1 MANQKN
7 GIFSKLADMTIS
19 LFKFQMD
26 NINEEIDENMSS
38 LEKAILYGNSNLKC
52 RKMVFV
58 KDIIKLLNDIDY
70 EDFQKDIYPLLV
82 KLCEGNSEIKYEV
95 CNKIG
100 DLCAY
105 ILQNNNDGCSSVI
118 SLLFPIIEKFIINYE
133 NHKNILRY
141 ILKSLLILS
150 THVNVKT
157 RKKQVF
163 PFLIYLIC
171 NDPYTQIGFI
181 LLIKMCYIF
190 DRDNIA
196 IYKVLI
202 PFIEK
207 HCISNSIEWK
217 ILISSYFFN
226 ICKMLDESNFIRNQ
240 IFIFKHLCNDEYDTI
255 KIINIF
261 NCTHLS
267 SIYSKNLFFNFFLPI
282 FNNFLKNNN
291 LYVFY
296 YSLINLLLF
305 LCIFEDI
312 NIIHPFYIR
321 KLIFFFNNLF
331 SSHLFTLNYL
341 NEMAKKKTNYI
352 FLDNTDG
359 VYDDSNSAQ
368 IWNRDEKRDGT
379 PSYSLNETDMVTDFQ
394 NSKNEKNNEPT
405 IQNNISNELK
415 YYDNYLNGD
424 MCKENQQNLD
434 EMIENGTTRKICNDE
449 QNLSTGYDIISPID
463 GKGLWIEE
471 KKNTHTNPQPQEVEQ
486 KKSDTSIYNESDEH
500 GGVAIMG
507 KPCEVES
514 VGESKNE
521 NFSSESEMLNKKKLE
536 KVLLSSEISELE
548 CLSLQESSNEII
560 YDEKKYIYMNNELIN
575 DLIIKNHHFCSS
587 ISQFFKT
594 HGNDYYKNGNSDKY
608 FGRNIINLM
617 KKNSDDILE
626 NKINGETIEGEEFEK
641 DEENYFINLNEKDIK
656 CIDNIFNHDDNI
668 DILQIKGCYYS
679 ELEIIKNDIIYGKML
694 LRQKRKIH
702 KINNNNMYD
711 SSDNITFDIDY
722 EDIYTIE
729 GVDIDSLKK
738 LFLFDTPNNVI
749 VSYNINAVYI
759 TALHIPGLIL
769 ILKEYFFRFFSH
781 VFFFICT
788 YPYYFVRKTIAS
800 LFYDILSNLMESPF
814 FKINA
819 DKLYEDR
826 INMKKQKNI
835 LKINKNIEE
844 TAKKKL
850 KEECPDDIEK
860 EENDDNNHEGENSTE
875 QSNLYTHKEDN
886 IKYQDIGHI
895 YKKEHPET
903 AQTFNNDY
911 AAYNNMKHIQNYSIA
926 ASDKSCENSEDHIN
940 SCIVEKHEE
949 ELENEKNKLCDET
962 WDMIYSNNSNTN
974 DSHYSLDQDHAKH
987 IATDTIDQTKEDE
1000 NDIQLKKV
1008 TNNTQS
1014 YSKKW
1019 SYDKMIKKIQNKI
1032 NSDLY
1037 ANDFFINE
1045 ENENFFFYKN
1055 FLGKYEMIYIKYIQK
1070 FKKYY
1075 SDNSPLY
1082 FFHFFIY
1089 YFLNDSNVLVK
1100 KAILKNYDKIIE
1112 FFPNNT
1118 QKVFIKYLSDVL
1130 NFKTLNYSLRKK
1142 VSKIVFKILSK
1153 INDAKIVRNC
1163 LFPIFMRLCKD
1174 EAAIIRTYTSS
1185 YFYLF
1190 IKKGCPRIYNFFKN
1204 GGEIL
1209 PLEDYKK
1216 DIILTNSENDEI
1228 RSFHFISGEEIHVL
1242 KTVIT
1247 TFYKSNRFYDRQVF
1261 IKICDSIINECP
1273 KNLFLLYFLKP
1284 FMNLSDDK
1292 VHVVRMTWENCVCSQ
1307 IQKRGYILSIPR
1319 VLEKL
1324 NNLHKENNI
1333 NSIEAIIDYD
1343 VNKYNS
1349 ISIETFDLDDLD
1361 S

>member
-1 MANQKN
+1 MANQIN
-7 GIFSKLADMTIS
+7 GIFSKLADMTIG
-19 LFKFQMD
+19 LFRFQMD
-26 NINEEIDENMSS
+26 NINEEIDENMSP
-38 LEKAILYGNSNLKC
+38 LEKAMLYGNSNLKC
-52 RKMVFV
+52 RKILFI
-58 KDIIKLLNDIDY
+58 KDIIKLLNNIDY
-70 EDFQKDIYPLLV
+70 TDFQRDIYPLIV
-82 KLCEGNSEIKYEV
+82 KLSDESSEIKYEI

-105 ILQNNNDGCSSVI
+105 ILQNNNDGCSDVI
-118 SLLFPIIEKFIINYE
+118 SLLFPIVEKFIINYE
-133 NHKNILRY
+133 NNKNILRY

-150 THVNVKT
+150 THVNIKT
-157 RKKQVF
+157 RKKQIF

-171 NDPYTQIGFI
+171 NDAYKQIGFI

-190 DRDNIA
+190 DRDNIV

-207 HCISNSIEWK
+207 HCISNNIECK

-226 ICKMLDESNFIRNQ
+226 ICKMLDESNFIKNQ
-240 IFIFKHLCNDEYDTI
+240 IFIFNKLCNDEYDTI

-321 KLIFFFNNLF
+321 KIIFFFNNLF

-359 VYDDSNSAQ
+359 VYDDSNSAK
-368 IWNRDEKRDGT
+368 IWNKDEKRDDT
-379 PSYSLNETDMVTDFQ
+379 PSYPLNETDMVTDFQ
-394 NSKNEKNNEPT
+394 NSKSEKNNEHT
-405 IQNNISNELK
+405 IQNTISNELK
-415 YYDNYLNGD
+415 YYDNYLNED
-424 MCKENQQNLD
+424 MCKEKQNNLVEISEKD
-434 EMIENGTTRKICNDE
+434 PTRQICNDE
-449 QNLSTGYDIISPID
+449 QNLTTGCNIISPIN
-463 GKGLWIEE
+463 GKGLWVEDN
-471 KKNTHTNPQPQEVEQ
+471 KNAHKNSPMQELPQN
-486 KKSDTSIYNESDEH
+486 KSDKNINNESDERDKL
-500 GGVAIMG
+500 GIGNISCG
-507 KPCEVES
+507 IES
-514 VGESKNE
+514 TEESKNC
-521 NFSSESEMLNKKKLE
+521 NFSSESEILNKRKME
-536 KVLLSSEISELE
+536 KVLFSSEISELE
-548 CLSLQESSNEII
+548 CSSVQSLSNEII
-560 YDEKKYIYMNNELIN
+560 YDENVCIFINNKLIN
-575 DLIIKNHHFCSS
+575 DLIIKNHHFCSN

-594 HGNDYYKNGNSDKY
+594 HGNDYYKNGNCDKY
-608 FGRNIINLM
+608 FGRKIINLM
-617 KKNSDDILE
+617 EKNSDDLILE
-626 NKINGETIEGEEFEK
+626 NKINGETIESEEFEK
-641 DEENYFINLNEKDIK
+641 DKENYFINLNEKDIK
-656 CIDNIFNHDDNI
+656 YIDNIFNHDDNI

-694 LRQKRKIH
+694 LRQKRNMY
-702 KINNNNMYD
+702 KINNNNKCD
-711 SSDNITFDIDY
+711 SSDNITYDIDY
-722 EDIYTIE
+722 EDIYAIE
-729 GVDIDSLKK
+729 GVDTDSLKK

-759 TALHIPGLIL
+759 ITLHIPGLIL

-814 FKINA
+814 FKINT

-826 INMKKQKNI
+826 INMKKQKKN
-835 LKINKNIEE
+835 LKKNKKIEE

-850 KEECPDDIEK
+850 KEECSDDIKKK
-860 EENDDNNHEGENSTE
+860 ENNYDGEDSTE
-875 QSNLYTHKEDN
+875 QSNLYTYKENN
-886 IKYQDIGHI
+886 IKHQDINHI
-895 YKKEHPET
+895 YKKEPPEIV
-903 AQTFNNDY
+903 QTFNNDY
-911 AAYNNMKHIQNYSIA
+911 ATYNNMKRIQNNSFLT
-926 ASDKSCENSEDHIN
+926 SDKSCENTEDFIN
-940 SCIVEKHEE
+940 SCIMEKHEDVLEKE
-949 ELENEKNKLCDET
+949 ENKLCDDT
-962 WDMIYSNNSNTN
+962 LDMIYSNNSNTN
-974 DSHYSLDQDHAKH
+974 GSHYSLDQDDTKN
-987 IATDTIDQTKEDE
+987 ITTDTIDQIKEDK
-1000 NDIQLKKV
+1000 NDIQLKRVKK
-1008 TNNTQS
+1008 NAQG
-1014 YSKKW
+1014 YRKKW
-1019 SYDKMIKKIQNKI
+1019 SYDKMIKKVQNKI
-1032 NSDLY
+1032 NNNLY

-1045 ENENFFFYKN
+1045 ENENFFFYIN

-1075 SDNSPLY
+1075 SDNSPLH

-1112 FFPNNT
+1112 FFPNNI
-1118 QKVFIKYLSDVL
+1118 QKIFIKYLSDVV

-1174 EAAIIRTYTSS
+1174 EAAIIRTYTSN

-1190 IKKGCPRIYNFFKN
+1190 IEKGCPRIYNFFKN

-1216 DIILTNSENDEI
+1216 DIILTNLENDEL
-1228 RSFHFISGEEIHVL
+1228 RSFHFISGEEIYIL

-1247 TFYKSNRFYDRQVF
+1247 TFYKSDRFYDRQVF
-1261 IKICDSIINECP
+1261 IKICDGIINECP

-1284 FMNLSDDK
+1284 FLNLSDDK
-1292 VHVVRMTWENCVCSQ
+1292 VHVVRMTWENCVVSQ
-1307 IQKRGYILSIPR
+1307 IQKRGYILSIPSI
-1319 VLEKL
+1319 LEKL
-1324 NNLHKENNI
+1324 NNFHEENNI
-1333 NSIEAIIDYD
+1333 NCIGTNIDYD

-1349 ISIETFDLDDLD
+1349 ISIETFDVDDLA